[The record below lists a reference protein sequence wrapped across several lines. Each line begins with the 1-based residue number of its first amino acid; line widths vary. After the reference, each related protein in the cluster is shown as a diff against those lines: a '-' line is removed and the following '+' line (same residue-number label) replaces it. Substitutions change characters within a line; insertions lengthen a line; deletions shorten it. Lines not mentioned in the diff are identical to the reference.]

1 MPKIVLLLVVAV
13 LLCTGCTPKKETAT
27 VLKPAIMQSVVQQV
41 VDSLL
46 IKHGT
51 ANSDRIKRGVA
62 LTASFWR
69 EGDGTAKEF
78 ETFCRDHFIADS
90 AELDKVFARI
100 SGNFEVIFGY
110 FNKISVDLQRPLQ
123 LDMGEILA
131 IDEQFGAYSPYTHL
145 TDDFF
150 ANKLAFI
157 ISLNFPNFSL
167 EEKNK
172 QATGWNRKEWAY
184 ARLGDVFDS
193 RVPAEVNQAVVN
205 ALTRSDMYIA
215 DYNIY
220 AGKLVDSAGSHLFPQ
235 DMKLL
240 SHWNIRDEIK
250 ANYGNAVGLEKQK
263 LLYEVMKRIIT
274 QEIPAGV
281 INSDKYNWNPY
292 QNKVFDGTQT
302 VELLPESE
310 KRYAVLLDFFHAEQ
324 QADAYYP
331 ELNTYIKRTFNGDM
345 EIPLDEVEA
354 LFTRYL
360 KSPELKLV
368 GEVIRKRLG
377 RDLQPFDIWYDGFKT
392 RTSIPAET
400 LDKAT
405 RTKYPTR
412 EAVQADLPGILTR
425 LGFDRNKAIEISSHI
440 QVDPARGSGHATGS
454 ETREQKSLLRTRIFN
469 NGMDYKGYNIA
480 IHEFGHNV
488 EQTISLHNVDYY
500 MLRGVPNTAFTEA
513 LAFIFQSRDLKLLG
527 MKEQDPQQG
536 YLNDLDSFW
545 SLYEIMG
552 VSLVDIG
559 TWKWLY
565 AHPEAT
571 AAELRDAMNA
581 IATDTWN
588 AYFAPVFGVK
598 DQPILAIYSHMI
610 NAPLYL
616 PNYAYGQI
624 IEFQIEAFLEGKDFA
639 REIERIFSL
648 GRLTPKQWMTEAV
661 GGDLSVQPILDAA
674 NTAMTNLK

>member
-1 MPKIVLLLVVAV
+1 MPKIVLLLVTA
-13 LLCTGCTPKKETAT
+13 TIFFAGCTSKKETSAY
-27 VLKPAIMQSVVQQV
+27 KPAIMQNVVQQV
-41 VDSLL
+41 TDSLVA
-46 IKHGT
+46 KYGP
-51 ANSDRIKRGVA
+51 AYKDRIERGVA

-69 EGDGTAKEF
+69 ESDGSTGEF
-78 ETFCRDHFIADS
+78 EAFCRNHFIADS

-110 FNKISVDLQRPLQ
+110 YNKISVDLQRPLQ

-131 IDEQFGAYSPYTHL
+131 VDELFGAYSPYTHL

-150 ANKLAFI
+150 SNKLAFI
-157 ISLNFPNFSL
+157 ISLNFPYFSL
-167 EEKNK
+167 QEKNEM
-172 QATGWNRKEWAY
+172 ATGWSRKEWAY
-184 ARLGDVFDS
+184 ARMGDVFDS
-193 RVPAEVNQAVVN
+193 RVPADVNQGVVN

-215 DYNIY
+215 DYNIF
-220 AGKLVDSAGSHLFPQ
+220 AGKLVDSSGTHLFPQ

-250 ANYGNAVGLEKQK
+250 SNYGKTGGIDKQK

-274 QEIPAGV
+274 QEIPEPV
-281 INSDKYNWNPY
+281 INSAQFNWDPY
-292 QNKVFDGTQT
+292 VNKVYDGDKEIETR
-302 VELLPESE
+302 PEAD
-310 KRYAVLLDFFHAEQ
+310 KRYAVLLDFFHAQ
-324 QADAYYP
+324 QKVDPYYP
-331 ELNTYIKRTFNGDM
+331 GLNTYIKRTFDGDM
-345 EIPLDEVEA
+345 EIPLEEVEA
-354 LFTRYL
+354 LFTEYL
-360 KSPELKLV
+360 KSPRLEQV
-368 GEVIRKRLG
+368 ADVIRKRLG

-405 RTKYPTR
+405 QTRYPNR

-425 LGFDRNKAIEISSHI
+425 LGFDRNKAMEITSHI
-440 QVDPARGSGHATGS
+440 QVDAARGSGHATGS
-454 ETREQKSLLRTRIFN
+454 ETREQKSLLRTRIFS

-480 IHEFGHNV
+480 VHEFGHNV

-513 LAFIFQSRDLKLLG
+513 LAFIFQSRDLMLLG
-527 MKEQDPQQG
+527 MKEQNPQQG

-565 AHPEAT
+565 SHPEAT
-571 AAELRDAMNA
+571 AAELRDAVNA
-581 IATDTWN
+581 IATDIWN
-588 AYFAPVFGVK
+588 SYFAPVFGIK
-598 DQPILAIYSHMI
+598 DQPVLAIYSHMI

-624 IEFQIEAFLEGKDFA
+624 IEFQIEAYLKGKDFA
-639 REIERIFSL
+639 GEIERIYSL

-661 GGDLSVQPILDAA
+661 GGDLSVMPIQNAA
-674 NTAMTNLK
+674 GEALSNLK